1 MTVKELTRD
10 TYSVAAVQQISD
22 HYNEPEWLW
31 QNRLAAWETFETLG
45 WPTYK
50 EETWRRT
57 RLTGFNLDTFT
68 PATDTHQSFGS
79 REQLP
84 SELAANLA
92 QIDSA
97 GALIFLDGS
106 LIYADLDEE
115 LSAKGVV
122 LSDLRQALSEH
133 SELVRAHLSA
143 LVPAAENKFSALHY
157 ALWQN
162 GTFLYVPKNVAI
174 EKPFQVII
182 KLSEGKAHFHH
193 SLLIGDVN
201 SEVTIVEDFIGAVN
215 GMSDSVAEIYP
226 MAAARL
232 HYLRLQNLDTTA
244 WNFATLRASAQRDA
258 LYRQLQASWG
268 SRLSKVWIDMEM
280 EEPGCH
286 GELLG
291 LYFPQGRQHIDHHTN
306 QNHRRENAT
315 SDLLFKG
322 ALDERT
328 RSVYQGIIRVWPNAQ
343 KTDAYQKNDNLILS
357 DGARADSIPGLEIQ
371 ADDVRCTHG
380 ATSAKVQDEYL
391 FYLMARGL
399 GKKTAKRMIVQG
411 FFEEV
416 LNRVPVEGVR
426 AKLEAEIAHRVGLE

>member
-1 MTVKELTRD
+1 MPTTKLLAKPI
-10 TYSVAAVQQISD
+10 SVAAIQQISD
-22 HYNEPEWLW
+22 RYHEPEWLW
-31 QNRLAAWETFETLG
+31 QNRLAAWETFGSLP

-57 RLTGFNLDTFT
+57 RLTGFNLDDFA
-68 PATDTHQSFGS
+68 PATDSYSSFGS
-79 REQLP
+79 RAQLP
-84 SELAANLA
+84 PALAANLD

-97 GALIFLDGS
+97 GALIFQDGS
-106 LIYADLDEE
+106 LIYAELDDE
-115 LSAKGVV
+115 LRAQGVV
-122 LSDLRQALSEH
+122 FSDLRTALAEQPD
-133 SELVRAHLSA
+133 LVRAHFSA
-143 LVPAAENKFSALHY
+143 LVPASENKFTALHY
-157 ALWQN
+157 AFWQN
-162 GTFLYVPKNVAI
+162 GAFLYAPQNVTI
-174 EKPFQVII
+174 EKPLQVII
-182 KLSEGKAHFHH
+182 DLSPGKAHFHH
-193 SLLIGDVN
+193 SLFVGDVN
-201 SEVTIVEDFIGAVN
+201 SEATVVEDFIGAAD

-232 HYLRLQNLDTTA
+232 HYLRLQNLDASA
-244 WNFATLRASAQRDA
+244 WNFATMRASVQRDA
-258 LYRQLQASWG
+258 LYRHLQASWG

-280 EEPGCH
+280 EAPGCH

-291 LYFPQGRQHIDHHTN
+291 LYFPQDRQHIDHHTN
-306 QNHRRENAT
+306 QNHRREHAT

-322 ALDERT
+322 ALDERS
-328 RSVYQGIIRVWPNAQ
+328 RSVYQGIIRVWPHAQ

-357 DGARADSIPGLEIQ
+357 DGARADSIPGLEIE

-399 GKKTAKRMIVQG
+399 GKRTANRMIVQG

-416 LNRVPVEGVR
+416 LNRVPVPGVR

>member
-22 HYNEPEWLW
+22 RYNEPEWLW
-31 QNRLAAWETFETLG
+31 QNRLAAWETFESLG

-68 PATDTHQSFGS
+68 PATDAHQSFGS

>member
-1 MTVKELTRD
+1 MTIKELTSD
-10 TYSVAAVQQISD
+10 IYSVAAVRQISD
-22 HYNEPEWLW
+22 RTNEPEWLW
-31 QNRLAAWETFETLG
+31 QNRLAAWETFESIA

-57 RLTGFNLDTFT
+57 RLTGFNLGAFT
-68 PATDTHQSFGS
+68 PATDPYQSFSS
-79 REQLP
+79 RDQLP
-84 SELAANLA
+84 PTLAANLE

-97 GALIFLDGS
+97 GALIFQDGS

-122 LSDLRQALSEH
+122 LTDLRQALAEH
-133 SELVRAHLSA
+133 SELVRAHFSA
-143 LVPAAENKFSALHY
+143 LVPASENKFTALHY

-162 GTFLYVPKNVAI
+162 GSFLYVPKNVTI
-174 EKPFQVII
+174 EKPLQVII
-182 KLSEGKAHFHH
+182 NLSEGKAHFHH
-193 SLLIGDVN
+193 SLFIGDVN
-201 SEVTIVEDFIGAVN
+201 SEVTIVEDFIGAAN

-244 WNFATLRASAQRDA
+244 WNFATMRASAQRDA

-280 EEPGCH
+280 EEPGSH

-291 LYFPQGRQHIDHHTN
+291 LYFPQKRQHIDHHTN

-322 ALDERT
+322 ALDDRS

-357 DGARADSIPGLEIQ
+357 GNARADSIPGLEIE

-399 GKKTAKRMIVQG
+399 GRRTAKRMIVQG

-416 LNRVPVEGVR
+416 LNRVPVAGVR
-426 AKLEAEIAHRVGLE
+426 AKLEAEIAHRVGIE

>member
-1 MTVKELTRD
+1 MTTTELTINPI
-10 TYSVAAVQQISD
+10 SVAAVQQISD
-22 HYNEPEWLW
+22 RYSEPEWLW
-31 QNRLAAWETFETLG
+31 QNRLAAWETFESLP

-57 RLTGFNLDTFT
+57 RLTGFNLDDFA
-68 PATDTHQSFGS
+68 PATDSYQSFSS
-79 REQLP
+79 RDQLP
-84 SELAANLA
+84 PDLAANLD

-97 GALIFLDGS
+97 GALIFRDGS
-106 LIYADLDEE
+106 LIYAELDDE

-122 LSDLRQALSEH
+122 FSDLRTALAEH

-143 LVPAAENKFSALHY
+143 LVPASENKFAALHY
-157 ALWQN
+157 AFWQN
-162 GTFLYVPKNVAI
+162 GAFLYAPKNVVI
-174 EKPFQVII
+174 EKPLQVII
-182 KLSEGKAHFHH
+182 SLSEGKAHFHH
-193 SLLIGDVN
+193 SLFIGDVN
-201 SEVTIVEDFIGAVN
+201 SEVTVVEDFVGAAN
-215 GMSDSVAEIYP
+215 GMSDSVAELYP

-244 WNFATLRASAQRDA
+244 WNFATMRSSAQRDA

-280 EEPGCH
+280 EEPGSH

-306 QNHRRENAT
+306 QNHRREQAT

-322 ALDERT
+322 ALDERS
-328 RSVYQGIIRVWPNAQ
+328 RSVYQGIIRVWPDAQ
-343 KTDAYQKNDNLILS
+343 KTDAYQKNDNLLLS
-357 DGARADSIPGLEIQ
+357 GDARADSIPGLEIE

-380 ATSAKVQDEYL
+380 ATSARVQDEYL

-399 GKKTAKRMIVQG
+399 GKRTAKRMIVQG

-416 LNRVPVEGVR
+416 INRVPVPGVR
-426 AKLEAEIAHRVGLE
+426 TKLEAEIAHRVGIE

>member
-1 MTVKELTRD
+1 MPTTELTINPI
-10 TYSVAAVQQISD
+10 SVAAIQQISD
-22 HYNEPEWLW
+22 RYHEPEWLW
-31 QNRLAAWETFETLG
+31 QNRLAAWEIFESLP

-57 RLTGFNLDTFT
+57 RLTGFNLDNFA
-68 PATDTHQSFGS
+68 PATDSHPSFSS
-79 REQLP
+79 RGQLP
-84 SELAANLA
+84 SDLAANLD

-97 GALIFLDGS
+97 GALIFQDGS
-106 LIYADLDEE
+106 LIYAELDEE
-115 LSAKGVV
+115 LSVKGVV
-122 LSDLRQALSEH
+122 FSDLRTALAEH
-133 SELVRAHLSA
+133 GELVRAHLSA
-143 LVPAAENKFSALHY
+143 LVPASENKFSALHY

-162 GTFLYVPKNVAI
+162 GAFLYVPKNIDI
-174 EKPFQVII
+174 EKPLQVII
-182 KLSEGKAHFHH
+182 SLSEGKAHFHH

-201 SEVTIVEDFIGAVN
+201 SEVTMVEDFIGAAN

-244 WNFATLRASAQRDA
+244 WNFATMRASVQRDA
-258 LYRQLQASWG
+258 HYRQLQVSWG

-280 EEPGCH
+280 EAPGGH

-291 LYFPQGRQHIDHHTN
+291 LYFPQDRQHIDHHTN
-306 QNHRRENAT
+306 QNHHREHAT

-322 ALDERT
+322 ALDERS

-357 DGARADSIPGLEIQ
+357 DGARADSIPGLEIE

-399 GKKTAKRMIVQG
+399 GKNTAKRMIVQG

-416 LNRVPVEGVR
+416 LNRVPVPGVR

>member
-22 HYNEPEWLW
+22 RYNEPEWLW
-31 QNRLAAWETFETLG
+31 QNRLAAWETFESLG

-68 PATDTHQSFGS
+68 PATDAHQSFGS

-115 LSAKGVV
+115 LSAKGVI

>member
-22 HYNEPEWLW
+22 RYNEPEWLW
-31 QNRLAAWETFETLG
+31 QNRLAAWETFESLG

-68 PATDTHQSFGS
+68 PATDAHQSFGS

-115 LSAKGVV
+115 LSAKGVI

-193 SLLIGDVN
+193 SLLIGDVS